1 MPTAITNCTETS
13 IDELPCKHHKYA
25 VAHREHG
32 LVVHMK
38 FVLKDVGPFPDA
50 EIKIDGLTVISGLN
64 GTGKSTLLK
73 MVYSILEGSQNL
85 DGKLMSDVLESV
97 LELMRRYV
105 PEDKRRAWSKSEL
118 PQYMSVLRDRTGS
131 MNEYDRN
138 IFEKAERIVAGESDT
153 TFHDRALYDAIRGE
167 FVSTDQVIRRSK
179 GVIKAD
185 VEMDHNSRP
194 RTLAIEDKNLEWVG
208 DYADLPRAIYYDS
221 PFVMDGEGLESR
233 VGHRQ
238 DLFGLLYLRH
248 DDNIIHGVV
257 NDEVAKRFDELVS
270 KIVPGSFSRQSLWYQ
285 YTDEKGNVFELQNI
299 AAGMKVFSLLKIL
312 MEKGFLNGNTVLL
325 LDEPEVHLHPKWINI
340 LAEIICVLVKDV
352 GVKVVMTTHLPQ
364 LLMSVE
370 GVSRERGIDVD
381 FYHLRSE
388 GDVVRIDDIS
398 SDPAPAYDEMA
409 EGIGESNRVY
419 WGD

>member
-1 MPTAITNCTETS
+1 
-13 IDELPCKHHKYA
+13 
-25 VAHREHG
+25 
-32 LVVHMK
+32 MK

-85 DGKLMSDVLESV
+85 DGKLIEDVFQNV
-97 LELMRRYV
+97 IELMRRYV
-105 PEDKRRAWSKSEL
+105 PEDKRFAWGKTEL
-118 PQYMSVLRDRTGS
+118 LQYMSILRDRTNS
-131 MNEYDRN
+131 MSEYDRN
-138 IFEKAERIVAGESDT
+138 LFEKAERIISGKGDD
-153 TFHDRALYDAIRGE
+153 TFHDKALYNALIGE
-167 FVSTDQVIRRSK
+167 FYITDQAIRRSE
-179 GVIKAD
+179 GVTEAGI
-185 VEMDHNSRP
+185 EMEHNSRK
-194 RTLAIEDKNLEWVG
+194 RTLSIGNNGIKWTG
-208 DYADLPRAIYYDS
+208 DYADLPLAIYYDT
-221 PFVMDGEGLESR
+221 PFVMDGDGVGSR
-233 VGHRQ
+233 VGHRHN
-238 DLFGLLYLRH
+238 LFSLLYLKR
-248 DDNIIHGVV
+248 DVNIIRGVV

-270 KIVPGSFSRQSLWYQ
+270 TIVPGSFSRPRSWYQ

-312 MEKGFLNGNTVLL
+312 MENGFLNGNTVLL

>member
-1 MPTAITNCTETS
+1 
-13 IDELPCKHHKYA
+13 
-25 VAHREHG
+25 
-32 LVVHMK
+32 MK

-85 DGKLMSDVLESV
+85 DDKLMDDVFNSV
-97 LELMRRYV
+97 IELMRRYV
-105 PEDKRRAWSKSEL
+105 PEDKRFAWGRSEL
-118 PQYMSVLRDRTGS
+118 LQYMSVLRDRKDS
-131 MNEYDRN
+131 MNDYDRN
-138 IFEKAERIVAGESDT
+138 VFEKAERIIAGEGDS
-153 TFHDRALYDAIRGE
+153 TFHDKAIYNAVIGE
-167 FVSTDQVIRRSK
+167 FFNTGQAIRRSE
-179 GVIKAD
+179 GVLEAR
-185 VEMDHNSRP
+185 VEIEHNSRT
-194 RTLAIEDKNLEWVG
+194 RTLSVRDKDIGWVG
-208 DYADLPRAIYYDS
+208 DYADLPRAIYYDT
-221 PFVMDGEGLESR
+221 PFVMDGEGGGSR
-233 VGHRQ
+233 IGHRHN
-238 DLFGLLYLRH
+238 LFSLLYFNR
-248 DDNIIHGVV
+248 DDNIIHSVV

-270 KIVPGSFSRQSLWYQ
+270 KIVPGSFSRPRSWYQ

-388 GDVVRIDDIS
+388 GDVVRIVDIS